1 MGTVKLIDLFE
12 SNISG
17 EWGSE
22 PYGNEN
28 DVEIIRSTNFSD
40 DIRFKTGSEIVT
52 RNVESSKLDS
62 KRLQYGDIIVEK
74 SGGSPTQPVGRILY
88 YDFNDQI
95 TRMCNNFTSILRPTD
110 NNDSKYLAYLLLSL
124 YQRRAVLKFQNKTTG
139 IINLKLKDYL
149 ESTRVSIPPLETQK
163 KIVEALDK
171 AQALIDARKEQIRLM
186 DELVKSRFVEMFGDP
201 VQNPMRWETKML
213 SELGNCKNGM
223 NFSAD
228 EQGVELKYLGVGDF
242 KNNSKIEDVKE
253 LGTISL
259 NQAPSDEYLLQN
271 GDIVFVRSNGNKA
284 LVGRSLAVYPN
295 GTPTTFSG
303 FCIRFRKNNKLI
315 EIPYLLQALKS
326 NSMRMLMCGR
336 GANIQNLNQQILGN
350 LIIPIP
356 PTSLQLHYSEFMRKT
371 EINRLKMQY
380 SFDEINI
387 VYQSLMQ
394 QYFE

>member
-1 MGTVKLIDLFE
+1 MEYKELNKICTILNGYAFKSEKYSDEGYRVIRITNVQKGLIVDDDPKFYSFEDMKDLKRYELFE
-12 SNISG
+12 NDLLMSLT
-17 EWGSE
+17 
-22 PYGNEN
+22 GN
-28 DVEIIRSTNFSD
+28 
-40 DIRFKTGSEIVT
+40 
-52 RNVESSKLDS
+52 
-62 KRLQYGDIIVEK
+62 
-74 SGGSPTQPVGRILY
+74 VGRVGII
-88 YDFNDQI
+88 DQNMLPAALNQ
-95 TRMCNNFTSILRPTD
+95 RVACLRLKD
-110 NNDSKYLAYLLLSL
+110 KSVNLKYLFYWLNSDKFEKTCISNSNGIAQKNLSTEF
-124 YQRRAVLKFQNKTTG
+124 LK
-139 IINLKLKDYL
+139 
-149 ESTRVSIPPLETQK
+149 SVPIPIHPLETQK

-171 AQALIDARKEQIRLM
+171 AQVLIDARKEQIRLM
-186 DELVKSRFVEMFGDP
+186 DELVKSQFIEMFGDP
-201 VQNPMRWETKML
+201 VQNPMRWETKRL

-242 KNNSKIEDVKE
+242 KNHSKIEDVKE
-253 LGTISL
+253 LGTVSL

-303 FCIRFRKNNKLI
+303 FCIRFRKNNKSI
-315 EIPYLLQALKS
+315 EIPYLLQVLRS

-356 PTSLQLHYSEFMRKT
+356 PISLQLQYSEFMKKT
-371 EINRLKMQY
+371 EINRLEMQY
-380 SFDEINI
+380 SLDAITI